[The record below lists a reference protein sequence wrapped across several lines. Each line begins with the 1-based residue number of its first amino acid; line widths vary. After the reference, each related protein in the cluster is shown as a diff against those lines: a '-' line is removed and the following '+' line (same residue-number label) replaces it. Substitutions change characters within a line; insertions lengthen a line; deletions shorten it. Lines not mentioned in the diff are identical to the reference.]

1 MKNLLTAI
9 LFLSAAYCAD
19 AQRLNESIHL
29 NQVGFYPE
37 SPKIAIV
44 TEGEPDNF
52 FILTPDFSDT
62 LFTGPLSEIR
72 EAPNSGE
79 SVRIADFTE
88 MTEPGTY
95 ILWITN
101 LGYSYPF
108 TVESRVYEDAAKAS
122 LKGFYHQ
129 RVSTGIPY
137 EYGGKWARPA
147 GHPDT
152 QVAVH
157 PSAATEQRPENSEIS
172 APRGWYDAG
181 DYNKYAVNSG
191 ITMGTMF
198 SLYEDFP
205 EYMSTFDINIPETGN
220 GLPDVLNELLWNLRW
235 FLDMQDPHDGGVYH
249 KLTTANFEGRVM
261 PAEAKSTRYV
271 IQKSVTGTLN
281 FAAVMAQAS
290 RIYENYERVVPG
302 LADSALTAAKSAW
315 EWAIENPEMLYDQN
329 EMNERYNPDILTGAY
344 GDNDASDEFFW
355 AAVELF
361 VTTGDR
367 SYLDNAELFPAD
379 ETSVPSWRSVRTM
392 GYYTLS
398 QHGDKIDQANSGDVS
413 SARDLIIDLADR
425 LIDGVSETGYQ
436 TVMDRDGSNY
446 IWGSSGVAAN
456 QGMALIQA
464 YLLTEDR
471 KYLEYAHSNMDYL
484 LGRNAT
490 GFSFLT
496 GHGHK
501 TPLHIHHRP
510 SDARALREPVPG
522 LLSGGP
528 NQGQQDE
535 CVYPSDLPA
544 KSYIDDWCS
553 YAANEIAIN
562 WNAPMVYLSAGL
574 EALQFKAGFSSDE

>member
-1 MKNLLTAI
+1 MKYFISAI
-9 LFLSAAYCAD
+9 LFLITISHAD
-19 AQRLNESIHL
+19 AQRLSESIHL

-37 SPKIAIV
+37 SPKIAVV
-44 TEGEPDNF
+44 TEGEPDYF
-52 FILTPDFSDT
+52 YILTPDFSDT
-62 LFTGPLSEIR
+62 LYTGQLSTIR

-79 SVRIADFTE
+79 RVRVADFTD
-88 MTEPGTY
+88 MTEPGNY
-95 ILWITN
+95 ILWITK

-108 TVESRVYEDAAKAS
+108 TVAPRVYEDAAKAS

-129 RVSTGIPY
+129 RVSAGIPY

-152 QVAVH
+152 LVVIH
-157 PSAATEQRPENSEIS
+157 PSAASPERPANSVIS

-191 ITMGTMF
+191 ITMGTLF

-205 EYMSTFDINIPETGN
+205 EYIRDFDINIPETGN
-220 GLPDVLNELLWNLRW
+220 GLPDLLNELLWNLRW
-235 FLDMQDPHDGGVYH
+235 FMDIQDPHDGGVYH

-261 PAEAKSTRYV
+261 PAEAKGTRYV

-290 RIYENYERVVPG
+290 RIFQNYENVVPG
-302 LADSALTAAKSAW
+302 LADSTLSAAESAW
-315 EWAIENPEMLYDQN
+315 QWALDNPEKLYNQN
-329 EMNERYNPDILTGAY
+329 EMNERFNPDILTGAY
-344 GDNDASDEFFW
+344 GDNDASDEFAW
-355 AAVELF
+355 AAAELYI
-361 VTTGDR
+361 TTGNRD
-367 SYLDNAELFPAD
+367 YLDEVDLFPSD
-379 ETSVPSWRSVRTM
+379 EASVPTWRSVQTM
-392 GYYTLS
+392 AYYTLARHS
-398 QHGDKIDQANSGDVS
+398 ENIDSGIASD
-413 SARDLIIDLADR
+413 ARDLVIDLANR
-425 LIDGVSETGYQ
+425 LMDGVSETGYR
-436 TVMDRDGSNY
+436 TVMDRDESNY
-446 IWGSSGVAAN
+446 TWGSSGVAAN

-464 YLLTEDR
+464 FLHTDDTTYL
-471 KYLEYAHSNMDYL
+471 KYAHSNLDYL

-501 TPLHIHHRP
+501 TPLYIHHRP
-510 SDARALREPVPG
+510 SDARANIDPVPG

-528 NQGQQDE
+528 NPGQQDE
-535 CVYPSDLPA
+535 CEYPSDLPA
-544 KSYIDDWCS
+544 KSFIDDWCS

-574 EALQFKAGFSSDE
+574 EALQFRGGFTVEDE